1 MTPSCQHPT
10 APGLCASLE
19 LPLGSG
25 SAGQALLC
33 QLGARR
39 PSSAADRPTAPQEG
53 QMAPGSFLLLG
64 SDHNV
69 TPKGSKFIKGFLWG
83 LEICD
88 RFSIPL
94 NSVLKFNAAIKMMD
108 NKLFQEK

>member
-1 MTPSCQHPT
+1 
-10 APGLCASLE
+10 
-19 LPLGSG
+19 
-25 SAGQALLC
+25 
-33 QLGARR
+33 
-39 PSSAADRPTAPQEG
+39 
-53 QMAPGSFLLLG
+53 MAPGSFLLLG

-88 RFSIPL
+88 RFSVPL
-94 NSVLKFNAAIKMMD
+94 NSLLKFNAAIKMMD